1 MKRTRKGFT
10 LVELLIVIAI
20 VGVLATMMSLTARS
34 STAKAKATQIV
45 SDFKVI
51 TSGLSIYIA
60 ENTGVTDPTAF
71 NTSSPDYIGGKMGGY
86 EVTKVEND
94 GWYVLDE
101 SSSNGTYVGDNLIP
115 FGIKTK
121 LINNSF
127 LKLSKGNGG
136 AVFYCSF

>member
-1 MKRTRKGFT
+1 MTIFNGKDKGKTYRINKNDCAVIGRRGNGDLSDIKSRKIILDNSYNT
-10 LVELLIVIAI
+10 
-20 VGVLATMMSLTARS
+20 
-34 STAKAKATQIV
+34 V
-45 SDFKVI
+45 SNILKPHLKLF
-51 TSGLSIYIA
+51 Y
-60 ENTGVTDPTAF
+60 
-71 NTSSPDYIGGKMGGY
+71 
-86 EVTKVEND
+86 END

-136 AVFYCSF
+136 AVFTVLSKHYFHVICNDCSGSRRYC

>member
-20 VGVLATMMSLTARS
+20 VGVLATMMSLTAGS

-94 GWYVLDE
+94 GWYVATRGNLPDSVAE
-101 SSSNGTYVGDNLIP
+101 ALATASSDLGMIGTGTGGTGGV
-115 FGIKTK
+115 K
-121 LINNSF
+121 LRIH
-127 LKLSKGNGG
+127 K
-136 AVFYCSF
+136 